1 MQTKQFFQQALRID
15 FAQAV
20 RVSIHLGIDDGM
32 EAQRR
37 RIAGFNKGALIIVD
51 TEKIQRRGNC
61 PFSFGILIG
70 CGIDSMV
77 LKQRLQISRIFAAK
91 ENILLHAVD
100 EQIKPFGSLNVL
112 RCRASRGDVNP
123 VEDDAQL

>member
-1 MQTKQFFQQALRID
+1 M
-15 FAQAV
+15 
-20 RVSIHLGIDDGM
+20 GIDDGM

-51 TEKIQRRGNC
+51 AEKIQRRGNY

-91 ENILLHAVD
+91 ENILIHAVD